1 MGGGPTFLPAIG
13 SGGWVEGHLYLSHA
27 TAWQLRSRT
36 RSPMLISQTS
46 SSMSPYPNRLSNTM
60 LPEEVQGLLFQVL
73 QLVRGERQLSHQPQ
87 VARAEHLPCSCHHMT
102 KEESGALSSP
112 LTTSG
117 PSHLHPYQ
125 QGQLYC
131 GAQARWSACNL
142 KCCSWTGLCSHF
154 YWILYVIVFQ
164 IYLLT
169 S

>member
-27 TAWQLRSRT
+27 TAWQLRNRT
-36 RSPMLISQTS
+36 RSPMLIYQTS
-46 SSMSPYPNRLSNTM
+46 SFTSPYPNRLTNTT

-73 QLVRGERQLSHQPQ
+73 QLVRGERQLSHLPQ
-87 VARAEHLPCSCHHMT
+87 VARAEHLATTWQRRRVGPSLP
-102 KEESGALSSP
+102 LSLPQGP
-112 LTTSG
+112 LTCT
-117 PSHLHPYQ
+117 YQ

-131 GAQARWSACNL
+131 GAQARWSACNP

-169 S
+169 F